1 MGGVHGRV
9 QLRRR
14 LLAPRRRDVHRL
26 SHAAGGLLAPAGGA
40 RRLY

>member
-1 MGGVHGRV
+1 MGGVQGRV

-14 LLAPRRRDVHRL
+14 LVAPGTRAVHRL
-26 SHAAGGLLAPAGGA
+26 SPAAGGLLAPAGGA